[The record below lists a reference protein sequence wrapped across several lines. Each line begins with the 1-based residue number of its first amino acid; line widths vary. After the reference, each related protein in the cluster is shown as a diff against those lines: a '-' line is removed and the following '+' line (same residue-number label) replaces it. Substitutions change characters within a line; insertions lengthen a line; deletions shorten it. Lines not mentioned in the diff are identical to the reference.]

1 MKYNFDDIIERR
13 GTGSGKWETYHP
25 DVIPL
30 WVADMD
36 FAVAKEVQDALLKRA
51 NHGVFGYSARK
62 LPELL
67 ETICMRTKKL
77 YNWEISAEQII
88 FFPGLGS
95 ALNACCRAFGNP
107 GDEVLVQPP
116 IYFPFMDAIKN
127 QNKSVNHAP
136 LIRNDNSNH
145 IEYEIDYDQLEA
157 SINTNT
163 KLFLLSNPHNPV
175 GKMYNKDQLTKLA
188 TIAERN
194 DLIICSD
201 EIHCELI
208 LDSKKHYPTATISD
222 SIAARCI
229 TLMAPS
235 KTFNLAGLSCGY
247 AIIQNPDLMLQ
258 VREAS
263 AGIIPGVNVMGYTA
277 ALSAFQHGDIWLQQ
291 LLEYLSGNRDYVI
304 QYIDRHMPNIRTTCP
319 EATYLMWLDCSEVDL
334 PEENPQ
340 LFFLANAKVAL
351 SDGVMFGPGGDGF
364 VRMNL
369 ACPRSVLETALTR
382 MRNAINQL

>member
-1 MKYNFDDIIERR
+1 MKYNFDKTIERR
-13 GTGSGKWETYHP
+13 GTGSGKWETYDK

-36 FAVAKEVQDALLKRA
+36 FAVAKEVQDALLKRVE
-51 NHGVFGYSARK
+51 HGVFGYSAHT

-67 ETICMRTKKL
+67 ETICVRTKKL
-77 YNWEISAEQII
+77 YNWEISPEQII

-107 GDEVLVQPP
+107 GDEVLIQPP
-116 IYFPFMDAIKN
+116 IYFPFMDAIRN

-136 LIRNDNSNH
+136 LIRNDNTKH
-145 IEYEIDYDQLEA
+145 IEYEIDYAKLDA

-175 GKMYNKDQLTKLA
+175 GKMYTKDQLTKLT

-194 DLIICSD
+194 NLIICSD

-208 LDSKKHYPTATISD
+208 LGSKTHYPTAAISD
-222 SIAARCI
+222 DIAARCI

-277 ALSAFQHGDIWLQQ
+277 ALAAFQHGNIWLQQ
-291 LLEYLSGNRDYVI
+291 MLEYLSENRDYVI
-304 QYIDRHMPNIRTTCP
+304 QYIDRHMTNIRTTRP
-319 EATYLMWLDCSEVDL
+319 EATYLMWLDCSQINIPDA
-334 PEENPQ
+334 NPQ
-340 LFFLANAKVAL
+340 AFFLNKAKVAF
-351 SDGVMFGPGGDGF
+351 SDGAMFGPGGDGF
-364 VRMNL
+364 IRLNL

-382 MRNAINQL
+382 MHNAINKL